1 MASVIGV
8 RKLLSSGIEKLKGQ
22 DFHLKAT
29 GNKAATVIAVA
40 AQKGGVGKTT
50 TTVNLA
56 CGLSKQGFSVLV
68 IDVDAQ
74 GHVGS
79 ALREH
84 FRPNLVTLSEILLS
98 EKPRDLMDS
107 VLATDIEN
115 LSITSPDKRLSETDH
130 LLATRVGREYVLK
143 GALSNARSLFDFILI
158 DCPPNLGNLT
168 LNALVAADYALIP
181 CDMSL
186 LAFEGVA
193 DLMSTILMVT
203 QRLGQQLDIL
213 GIIRTRFDGRTRQ
226 MNAAIGEA
234 LGDNYGSYLLDTII
248 PMNSAL
254 AKAQAAGVSAF
265 KFEKRA
271 KGVKAYSELA
281 EEVCNRLEIVPNQVQ
296 RMARR

>member
-1 MASVIGV
+1 MAGVIGV
-8 RKLLSSGIEKLKGQ
+8 RKLLSSGLDKLKGQ
-22 DFHLKAT
+22 DFHLRAT
-29 GNKAATVIAVA
+29 GTKSASVIAVA

-56 CGLSKQGFSVLV
+56 CGLSKLGLSVLV

-84 FRPNLVTLSEILLS
+84 FRANLTTLSEVLLS
-98 EKPRDLMDS
+98 EKTRDLMDC
-107 VLATDIEN
+107 VIETDIEN
-115 LSITSPDKRLSETDH
+115 LSITAPDKRLSETDH

-143 GALSNARSLFDFILI
+143 GSLANARSLFDIILI

-213 GIIRTRFDGRTRQ
+213 GIVRTRYDGRTRQ

-234 LGDNYGSYLLDTII
+234 LGDNYGHYLLETII

-254 AKAQAAGVSAF
+254 AKAQAAGMSAF
-265 KFEKRA
+265 KFERRA
-271 KGVKAYSELA
+271 KGVKAYAALA
-281 EEVCNRLEIVPNQVQ
+281 TEVADRLGIREDLEV
-296 RMARR
+296 RA